1 MKKKEVKRSSALSF
15 TGVLLLI
22 LAAVL
27 VGVYFATTDENIQQ
41 WYAMYEDLLLKMD
54 LAILSI
60 GDYRACTLC
69 AFRYGL
75 SYCGSVVCKR
85 YRLCYNAYGQV

>member
-27 VGVYFATTDENIQQ
+27 IGVYFVVTDENIQQ
-41 WYAMYEDLLLKMD
+41 WYALYEEMLYKIALK
-54 LAILSI
+54 IWKIS
-60 GDYRACTLC
+60 
-69 AFRYGL
+69 
-75 SYCGSVVCKR
+75 
-85 YRLCYNAYGQV
+85 